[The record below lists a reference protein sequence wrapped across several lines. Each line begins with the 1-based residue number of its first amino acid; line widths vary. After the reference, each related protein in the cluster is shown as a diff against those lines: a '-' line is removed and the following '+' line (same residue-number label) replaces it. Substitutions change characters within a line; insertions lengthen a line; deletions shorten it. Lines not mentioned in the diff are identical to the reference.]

1 MPEPSRLNKYTTA
14 VLDECEAWL
23 DEQGARYWH
32 ASAVPPTV
40 RWVLPQH
47 GTRRRREWEL
57 SFGCNPHDLRSWRV
71 CLAERDRRG
80 NVYDT
85 REEFVGRS
93 ELCATAHRLT
103 TAGLSNTGAHRPARV
118 GIASALVFSSFLVSA
133 ASAGYRDQPARL
145 SRSRVASSPRAGVS
159 ECKE

>member
-103 TAGLSNTGAHRPARV
+103 TAGLEYRRTPTGTCGHR
-118 GIASALVFSSFLVSA
+118 FSPGFLL
-133 ASAGYRDQPARL
+133 L
-145 SRSRVASSPRAGVS
+145 SRLRSLGGLP
-159 ECKE
+159 